1 VRSQVSVSTMKR
13 GLIPLHIP
21 AHVREG
27 RSRRLS
33 EPMAADD
40 FGNFSYKNLPVLE
53 KANKDV
59 IQKLRAEAM
68 LPQNKP
74 TSAIQSPSV
83 TSPSPHLE
91 HSPMM
96 PGPLKRTLSTNR
108 SSGRPSSP
116 SMSGPHSS
124 PSRGSQPSSPL
135 LVQFSTG
142 QHHDRRKTSS
152 SSSTLSHSTSNPSSL
167 QPGSFFDPSRMSGL
181 RPSPE
186 AISPIQLSKTPSAPS
201 GPAQDR
207 LVLGQRQSSLGQVNA
222 SSPRARSQ
230 TVGSQEEDVV
240 RDLLPGHYKRRSQV
254 LDVSPSSSDTEDS
267 RAKALL
273 RVQRRRQSSRRLSQ
287 ISFGDGPF
295 FRPLDVL
302 ICEDHPVSRLVMEK
316 LLEKLRCR
324 TLTVTNGS
332 EAIRYAMGEVKFDVI
347 MMEFRLPQVNGADV
361 ARMIRDTKNANTH
374 TPIVAVTG
382 YLKELQAPHYF
393 DALIEKP
400 PTVAKLTD
408 TLSRLC
414 QWKAPPP
421 GWTPTQMYP
430 SIMPS
435 GLRQEASRQEDS
447 PTSNSSGFQAVPS
460 GSYQASSR
468 EDSISSSIFGDN
480 DSRASEDVP
489 VMIARHNA
497 HNADDWRERDIARAM
512 NGLGM
517 SDDAAKD
524 PKTTVPNR
532 IGAPDLPHGDS
543 APAALEEAT
552 IRRQRSTEQVGA
564 KRRILETRKH
574 ESAESG
580 DDEDDE

>member
-1 VRSQVSVSTMKR
+1 
-13 GLIPLHIP
+13 
-21 AHVREG
+21 
-27 RSRRLS
+27 
-33 EPMAADD
+33 MAAD
-40 FGNFSYKNLPVLE
+40 
-53 KANKDV
+53 
-59 IQKLRAEAM
+59 
-68 LPQNKP
+68 
-74 TSAIQSPSV
+74 
-83 TSPSPHLE
+83 
-91 HSPMM
+91 
-96 PGPLKRTLSTNR
+96 
-108 SSGRPSSP
+108 
-116 SMSGPHSS
+116 
-124 PSRGSQPSSPL
+124 
-135 LVQFSTG
+135 
-142 QHHDRRKTSS
+142 
-152 SSSTLSHSTSNPSSL
+152 
-167 QPGSFFDPSRMSGL
+167 
-181 RPSPE
+181 
-186 AISPIQLSKTPSAPS
+186 
-201 GPAQDR
+201 
-207 LVLGQRQSSLGQVNA
+207 
-222 SSPRARSQ
+222 SPRARSQ
-230 TVGSQEEDVV
+230 TMGSQEEDIV

-273 RVQRRRQSSRRLSQ
+273 RVQRRRQSSRRMSQ
-287 ISFGDGPF
+287 VSFGDGPF

-421 GWTPTQMYP
+421 GWTPGQPYP

-435 GLRQEASRQEDS
+435 SGLRQESSRQEDS
-447 PTSNSSGFQAVPS
+447 PSSHSSGFPTVPS
-460 GSYQASSR
+460 ASYRASSR
-468 EDSISSSIFGDN
+468 EDSISSSFFGDN
-480 DSRASEDVP
+480 DSRASED
-489 VMIARHNA
+489 IAVRIHS
-497 HNADDWRERDIARAM
+497 ADDWRERDMARAM
-512 NGLGM
+512 GGLAIG
-517 SDDAAKD
+517 DDGTNAD
-524 PKTTVPNR
+524 PMKTSPNR
-532 IGAPDLPHGDS
+532 GGPPDLPHGDTAQAS
-543 APAALEEAT
+543 LEEAT

-580 DDEDDE
+580 DDEDDELGHAPIRTRSPKSRPKSTSKLGIEMMRTNSRGSVISVEDPGQPESTLPSSPPPMITEDRAAEEYEGRLSASGAAPTLLTPPVIFPEQPGDDVEEFVMETPKAQKETTSPDPDPPKAKTGSPKLSSASDA